1 MGFPSKDE
9 DNQGWKLYLTSLIMI
24 LAAGLIVIARVVIR
38 LQIGVKLQLDDYT
51 IIASLM
57 FSILLSITIQLSV
70 AHGYGQHKVDLSTE
84 ELHTCLKFF
93 WVAQTPYKIVVCL
106 NKVSAILLYMRIFIS
121 RHFRWLC
128 CGALAIVVGSGI
140 ATVFATIFQCVPLQ
154 RSWDKNVE
162 GTCID
167 SSKFWLANAVLNIFT
182 DVIVLALPIR
192 EVSKL
197 QLKLQEKI
205 MLHSVF
211 LLGSFV
217 TITSILRVTAVAN
230 SVRNQQDLTWNFI
243 ERGIWTMIEA
253 NLGIIC
259 ACLLV
264 LKQVVKRCFLSVLG
278 TIPKVKYGYGSGTSG
293 TVGPATRMSKR
304 ETQKHFRLDDAV
316 DDEHTC
322 GREMNDIYTWPDIKS
337 YKMTSLAYRSASEDG
352 RKSDEKHIVST
363 KGVERGPSQS
373 SAASADRPANWPL
386 HQGITKKMDVRV
398 DSHYLSSID
407 SER

>member
-24 LAAGLIVIARVVIR
+24 IAAGLIVIARVVVR
-38 LQIGVKLQLDDYT
+38 LRIGVKLQSDDYT
-51 IIASLM
+51 IIASLVSRAHKCTQVVSVDMPQM

-70 AHGYGQHKVDLSTE
+70 VHGYGQHKVDLSTE

-211 LLGSFV
+211 LLGS
-217 TITSILRVTAVAN
+217 L
-230 SVRNQQDLTWNFI
+230 
-243 ERGIWTMIEA
+243 
-253 NLGIIC
+253 
-259 ACLLV
+259 
-264 LKQVVKRCFLSVLG
+264 
-278 TIPKVKYGYGSGTSG
+278 
-293 TVGPATRMSKR
+293 
-304 ETQKHFRLDDAV
+304 
-316 DDEHTC
+316 
-322 GREMNDIYTWPDIKS
+322 
-337 YKMTSLAYRSASEDG
+337 
-352 RKSDEKHIVST
+352 
-363 KGVERGPSQS
+363 
-373 SAASADRPANWPL
+373 
-386 HQGITKKMDVRV
+386 
-398 DSHYLSSID
+398 
-407 SER
+407 

>member
-9 DNQGWKLYLTSLIMI
+9 DNQGWKLYFISLIMI
-24 LAAGLIVIARVVIR
+24 IAAGLIVIAR
-38 LQIGVKLQLDDYT
+38 
-51 IIASLM
+51 
-57 FSILLSITIQLSV
+57 
-70 AHGYGQHKVDLSTE
+70 
-84 ELHTCLKFF
+84 
-93 WVAQTPYKIVVCL
+93 IVVRL
-106 NKVSAILLYMRIFIS
+106 RI
-121 RHFRWLC
+121 
-128 CGALAIVVGSGI
+128 
-140 ATVFATIFQCVPLQ
+140 
-154 RSWDKNVE
+154 
-162 GTCID
+162 
-167 SSKFWLANAVLNIFT
+167 

-278 TIPKVKYGYGSGTSG
+278 TIPKVKYGYGPGTSG
-293 TVGPATRMSKR
+293 TVGPAIRMSKR
-304 ETQKHFRLDDAV
+304 ETQNHFRLDDAV

-363 KGVERGPSQS
+363 KSVERGPSQS
-373 SAASADRPANWPL
+373 SAASADRPSNWPL

-407 SER
+407 PER

>member
-211 LLGSFV
+211 LLGTFV

-264 LKQVVKRCFLSVLG
+264 LKQVVKRCFLSVLR
-278 TIPKVKYGYGSGTSG
+278 TIPKIKYGYGSGTSG
-293 TVGPATRMSKR
+293 TVGPAIRMSKR
-304 ETQKHFRLDDAV
+304 ETQKHFRLNDAV

-322 GREMNDIYTWPDIKS
+322 GREMNDIYTWKS
-337 YKMTSLAYRSASEDG
+337 
-352 RKSDEKHIVST
+352 
-363 KGVERGPSQS
+363 Q
-373 SAASADRPANWPL
+373 
-386 HQGITKKMDVRV
+386 
-398 DSHYLSSID
+398 
-407 SER
+407 

>member
-9 DNQGWKLYLTSLIMI
+9 VNQGWKLYLTSLIMI
-24 LAAGLIVIARVVIR
+24 IAAGLIVIARVVVR
-38 LQIGVKLQLDDYT
+38 LRIGVKLQSDDYT

-70 AHGYGQHKVDLSTE
+70 VHGYGQHKVDLSTE

-93 WVAQTPYKIVVCL
+93 WIAQTPYKIVVCL

-128 CGALAIVVGSGI
+128 YGALTIVVGSGI

-182 DVIVLALPIR
+182 DVIVLALPVR

-230 SVRNQQDLTWNFI
+230 SVRNQKDLTWNFI

-264 LKQVVKRCFLSVLG
+264 LKQVVKHCFLSVLG
-278 TIPKVKYGYGSGTSG
+278 TIPKVKYGYGPGTSG
-293 TVGPATRMSKR
+293 TVGPAIRMSKR

-316 DDEHTC
+316 DDEPTC
-322 GREMNDIYTWPDIKS
+322 GREMNDICTWPDLKS

-373 SAASADRPANWPL
+373 SAASADGPSNWPL

-398 DSHYLSSID
+398 DSDYLSSID
-407 SER
+407 PER

>member
-1 MGFPSKDE
+1 
-9 DNQGWKLYLTSLIMI
+9 
-24 LAAGLIVIARVVIR
+24 
-38 LQIGVKLQLDDYT
+38 
-51 IIASLM
+51 
-57 FSILLSITIQLSV
+57 
-70 AHGYGQHKVDLSTE
+70 
-84 ELHTCLKFF
+84 
-93 WVAQTPYKIVVCL
+93 
-106 NKVSAILLYMRIFIS
+106 
-121 RHFRWLC
+121 
-128 CGALAIVVGSGI
+128 
-140 ATVFATIFQCVPLQ
+140 
-154 RSWDKNVE
+154 
-162 GTCID
+162 
-167 SSKFWLANAVLNIFT
+167 
-182 DVIVLALPIR
+182 
-192 EVSKL
+192 
-197 QLKLQEKI
+197 
-205 MLHSVF
+205 
-211 LLGSFV
+211 
-217 TITSILRVTAVAN
+217 
-230 SVRNQQDLTWNFI
+230 
-243 ERGIWTMIEA
+243 MIEA

-363 KGVERGPSQS
+363 KGIERGPSQS
-373 SAASADRPANWPL
+373 SAASADRLSNWPL

-407 SER
+407 PEH